1 MVKKATL
8 VQDIENEPDVV
19 LDPEIIT
26 QLEVYRQQIVR
37 LQDES
42 RMIEIADEAGE
53 GAALIFIDGVKR
65 IERDL
70 EEYRDGIVR
79 PHNNKVREVN
89 KSVKQISELAGG
101 LIMAMDAKR
110 DFFLKE
116 KQRQIDEANRR
127 AAAEAER
134 IRIEKEA
141 KEKAL
146 RDEAER
152 LQREAERIEQE
163 RIEREIAAEVA
174 RREAERKQ
182 KAAEAEIEAARLK
195 AIADAEAAERAIQEG
210 KEEEARRLHA
220 LAEES
225 KRAEE
230 DARIKAEQEKADEAA
245 RIKREEEAIRA
256 SQAEQVKLEKAAVRA
271 EARADITAEQA
282 ATVAPVIQYN
292 DSLGTRT
299 LMNGAKVGT
308 KEVLNVYMDSGLPV
322 YSDAPKNKKPE
333 EYLRSDPRLPAA
345 LKTELYDRYWILDV
359 AAIVRDVKNN
369 VPVPGFSTTK
379 TAKTVGRR

>member
-1 MVKKATL
+1 MAKQVE
-8 VQDIENEPDVV
+8 QDTQDSVVVV
-19 LDPEIIT
+19 LEPEIVT

-42 RMIEIADEAGE
+42 RMIEIVDEAGE

-134 IRIEKEA
+134 LRIEKEA

-152 LQREAERIEQE
+152 LQREAERIERE

-174 RREAERKQ
+174 RRESERKQ
-182 KAAEAEIEAARLK
+182 KEAEAAIEAARLK
-195 AIADAEAAERAIQEG
+195 AIADEEAAARAIQEG
-210 KEEEARRLHA
+210 KAKEAKRLQELAEASRRAEEEARL
-220 LAEES
+220 
-225 KRAEE
+225 
-230 DARIKAEQEKADEAA
+230 KAEQDKADEAA
-245 RIKREEEAIRA
+245 RVQREEEAMRE
-256 SQAEQVKLEKAAVRA
+256 SRAEQVKLEKAAVRA

-322 YSDAPKNKKPE
+322 YSDPPKNKKVS
-333 EYLRSDPRLPAA
+333 EYTRDDRRLASE
-345 LKTELYDRYWILDV
+345 LLTEQYDRYWVLDM
-359 AAIVRDVKNN
+359 AAVVRDVKNG
-369 VPVPGFSTTK
+369 VPVPGFSTTSK
-379 TAKTVGRR
+379 TKTVGRR